1 MRGIRPRIGWETFT
15 QCGVADM
22 LRPMP
27 GRIALITPFGPP
39 AVRGNAVTVARI
51 ALGLAERGID
61 LRVWDLSAATSAT
74 IESEIEAYRPALVH
88 AFHAHRTGP
97 LAARLAHR
105 VEASLVVTLTGTD
118 VNQDLVSVETAPAI
132 KEVLERADRITMF
145 HQSVRDR
152 VVTALPSLGR
162 RLVVIAQAVRLPAS
176 HVFDFPRDWPLPAR
190 ATLFV
195 FPAGLRA
202 VKNPSFPLA
211 PLGRLVKAIP
221 EIRLLYAGPV
231 LEPAVGRALH
241 EALSTTPW
249 ARHVGV
255 VPHAQMASLL
265 SRTDVVLNCSV
276 SEGGMA
282 NSVLEALSLGRAVL
296 ASDID
301 GNRSL
306 VVDGSTGFLFRDEA
320 EFERRAGELAGDPA
334 LRERLGRAG
343 AAMVRDRFSPARE
356 IDGYGELYRE
366 LIAERRLR
374 SVG

>member
-1 MRGIRPRIGWETFT
+1 
-15 QCGVADM
+15 M
-22 LRPMP
+22 LAPMP
-27 GRIALITPFGPP
+27 GRIALLTPFGPP

-51 ALGLAERGID
+51 ALGLAERGVD

-74 IESEIEAYRPALVH
+74 IESEVEAYRPALVH
-88 AFHAHRTGP
+88 AFHAGRTGP
-97 LAARLAHR
+97 LAVRLAHR

-118 VNQDLVSVETAPAI
+118 ANQDLVRVEAAPAI
-132 KEVLERADRITMF
+132 KEVLERADRITVF
-145 HQSVRDR
+145 HQSIHDR
-152 VVTALPSLGR
+152 VVTVLPGLGR
-162 RLVVIAQAVRLPAS
+162 RLIVIAQAVRLPAS
-176 HVFDFPRDWPLPAR
+176 DVFDLPRDWPLPAW
-190 ATLFV
+190 APLFV

-231 LEPAVGRALH
+231 LDSIVGRALH
-241 EALSTTPW
+241 EAISTTPW
-249 ARHVGV
+249 ARHVGA

-265 SRTDVVLNCSV
+265 SRADVVLNCSV

-306 VVDGSTGFLFRDEA
+306 VADGSTGFLFRDAA
-320 EFERRAGELAGDPA
+320 EFERRAAELTRDPA

-343 AAMVRDRFSPARE
+343 SAMVTERFSPARE
-356 IDGYGELYRE
+356 IDGYCMLYEE

-374 SVG
+374 SAG

>member
-1 MRGIRPRIGWETFT
+1 
-15 QCGVADM
+15 
-22 LRPMP
+22 
-27 GRIALITPFGPP
+27 
-39 AVRGNAVTVARI
+39 
-51 ALGLAERGID
+51 
-61 LRVWDLSAATSAT
+61 
-74 IESEIEAYRPALVH
+74 
-88 AFHAHRTGP
+88 
-97 LAARLAHR
+97 
-105 VEASLVVTLTGTD
+105 
-118 VNQDLVSVETAPAI
+118 
-132 KEVLERADRITMF
+132 
-145 HQSVRDR
+145 
-152 VVTALPSLGR
+152 
-162 RLVVIAQAVRLPAS
+162 
-176 HVFDFPRDWPLPAR
+176 
-190 ATLFV
+190 V

-241 EALSTTPW
+241 EVLSTTPW
-249 ARHVGV
+249 ARHVGT

-306 VVDGSTGFLFRDEA
+306 VADGSTGFLFRDEA
-320 EFERRAGELAGDPA
+320 EFERRAEELARDPA

-356 IDGYGELYRE
+356 IDGYRELYQE

-374 SVG
+374 SAG

>member
-1 MRGIRPRIGWETFT
+1 
-15 QCGVADM
+15 M
-22 LRPMP
+22 LASMP
-27 GRIALITPFGPP
+27 GRIAVLTPFGPP
-39 AVRGNAVTVARI
+39 AVRGNVVTVARI
-51 ALGLAERGID
+51 ALGLAERGIE
-61 LRVWDLSAATSAT
+61 LRVWDLSAATGAT

-97 LAARLAHR
+97 LAVRLAHR
-105 VEASLVVTLTGTD
+105 VEARLVVTLTGTD
-118 VNQDLVSVETAPAI
+118 ANQDLVTVETAPAI

-145 HQSVRDR
+145 DQSIRDR
-152 VVTALPSLGR
+152 VVATLPGLRG
-162 RLVVIAQAVRLPAS
+162 RLVVIPQAVRLPAS
-176 HVFDFPRDWPLPAR
+176 DVFDLPRDWPLPAR

-195 FPAGLRA
+195 FPAGLRT

-241 EALSTTPW
+241 DVLSTTPW

-320 EFERRAGELAGDPA
+320 EFERRAAELAGDPA

-356 IDGYGELYRE
+356 IDGYAELYQE
-366 LIAERRLR
+366 LIAERPLH
-374 SVG
+374 SAG

>member
-1 MRGIRPRIGWETFT
+1 MPRR
-15 QCGVADM
+15 VAV
-22 LRPMP
+22 L
-27 GRIALITPFGPP
+27 TPFGPP

-61 LRVWDLSAATSAT
+61 VRVWDLSAATSAT
-74 IESEIEAYRPALVH
+74 IESEVEAYRPALVH
-88 AFHAHRTGP
+88 AFHAHRTGS
-97 LAARLAHR
+97 LAVRLAHR
-105 VEASLVVTLTGTD
+105 VEASLVLTLTGTD
-118 VNQDLVSVETAPAI
+118 ANQDLVRAETAPAV
-132 KEVLERADRITMF
+132 KEVLERADRITVF
-145 HQSVRDR
+145 HQSIRDR
-152 VVTALPSLGR
+152 VVAALPGIR
-162 RLVVIAQAVRLPAS
+162 PRLVVIAQAARLPAS
-176 HVFDFPRDWPLPAR
+176 DVFDLPRDWLLPPR
-190 ATLFV
+190 AILFV

-241 EALSTTPW
+241 ETLSTTPW
-249 ARHVGV
+249 ARHVGA

-265 SRTDVVLNCSV
+265 SRADVVLNCSI

-306 VVDGSTGFLFRDEA
+306 VADGSTGFLFRDEA
-320 EFERRAGELAGDPA
+320 EFERRAAELARDPA

-343 AAMVRDRFSPARE
+343 AAMVADRLSTKRE
-356 IDGYGELYRE
+356 IDGYLELYQE
-366 LIAERRLR
+366 VIAERPLR
-374 SVG
+374 SAG

>member
-1 MRGIRPRIGWETFT
+1 
-15 QCGVADM
+15 M
-22 LRPMP
+22 LAPMP
-27 GRIALITPFGPP
+27 GRIALLTPFGPP
-39 AVRGNAVTVARI
+39 AVRGNAVTVGRI
-51 ALGLAERGID
+51 ALGLAERGVD

-74 IESEIEAYRPALVH
+74 IESEVEGYRPALVH
-88 AFHAHRTGP
+88 AFHARRTGP
-97 LAARLAHR
+97 LAVRLAHR

-118 VNQDLVSVETAPAI
+118 ANQDLVRVETAPAI
-132 KEVLERADRITMF
+132 KEVLERADRITVF
-145 HQSVRDR
+145 HQSIRDR
-152 VVTALPSLGR
+152 VVTVLPGLGR
-162 RLVVIAQAVRLPAS
+162 RLIVIAQAARLPAS
-176 HVFDFPRDWPLPAR
+176 DVFDLPRDWPLPAR

-231 LEPAVGRALH
+231 LDSIVGRALH
-241 EALSTTPW
+241 AALSTTPW
-249 ARHVGV
+249 ARHVGA

-265 SRTDVVLNCSV
+265 SRADVVLNCSV

-296 ASDID
+296 ASDIE

-306 VVDGSTGFLFRDEA
+306 VADGSTGFLFRDEA
-320 EFERRAGELAGDPA
+320 EFERRAAELARDPA

-343 AAMVRDRFSPARE
+343 SAMVTERFSPARE
-356 IDGYGELYRE
+356 IDGYCTLYDE

-374 SVG
+374 SAG

>member
-1 MRGIRPRIGWETFT
+1 
-15 QCGVADM
+15 
-22 LRPMP
+22 MP
-27 GRIALITPFGPP
+27 GRVALLTPFGPP
-39 AVRGNAVTVARI
+39 AVRGNAVTAARI

-74 IESEIEAYRPALVH
+74 IESEVEAYRPALVH
-88 AFHAHRTGP
+88 AFHAYRAGP
-97 LAARLAHR
+97 LAVRLAHR
-105 VEASLVVTLTGTD
+105 VEARLVVTLTGTD
-118 VNQDLVSVETAPAI
+118 ANHDLVRVESAPAI
-132 KEVLERADRITMF
+132 KEVLERADRITVF
-145 HQSVRDR
+145 HQSIRAR
-152 VVTALPSLGR
+152 VVSALPSLGP

-176 HVFDFPRDWPLPAR
+176 DVFDFPRDWPLPAR
-190 ATLFV
+190 AILFV

-231 LEPAVGRALH
+231 LEPAAGRALH
-241 EALSTTPW
+241 EALSTMPW
-249 ARHVGV
+249 ARHVDV

-265 SRTDVVLNCSV
+265 SRADVVLNCSV

-320 EFERRAGELAGDPA
+320 EFERRAAELARDPA

-374 SVG
+374 SAG